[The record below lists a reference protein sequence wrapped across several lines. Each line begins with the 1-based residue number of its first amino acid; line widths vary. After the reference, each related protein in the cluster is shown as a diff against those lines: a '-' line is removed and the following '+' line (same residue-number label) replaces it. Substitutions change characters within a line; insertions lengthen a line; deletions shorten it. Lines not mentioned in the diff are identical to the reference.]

1 MPSVA
6 VAASLGRGGVSTL
19 LVVSQVVLSIVLPF
33 IVFPLIYLTSS
44 ARVMSVCKPRAP
56 RPQPTEPVQVQDGGS
71 SNPGSV
77 REVAAEA
84 TPGEESAEAGDV
96 EAEREEMVDFSNGK
110 FVMGLGWV
118 IWLVIVIANAY
129 TIVTLAMGED

>member
-1 MPSVA
+1 M
-6 VAASLGRGGVSTL
+6 
-19 LVVSQVVLSIVLPF
+19 
-33 IVFPLIYLTSS
+33 
-44 ARVMSVCKPRAP
+44 
-56 RPQPTEPVQVQDGGS
+56 
-71 SNPGSV
+71 
-77 REVAAEA
+77 AAEA